1 MRKPEIYDKVVTF
14 PSFLWA
20 SAFSFSIYLQ
30 WELIEGAKMHPEA
43 AKQEKATTISASLPR
58 LQSNKKSRDIK
69 TDKRKKKR
77 KPVTEGWGENSDG

>member
-1 MRKPEIYDKVVTF
+1 
-14 PSFLWA
+14 
-20 SAFSFSIYLQ
+20 
-30 WELIEGAKMHPEA
+30 MHPEA